1 MIVVLGLG
9 VCFSAGVEPRRLA
22 LLAGAVYSPMVVGA
36 LLALL
41 VWRART
47 DDDDRAVLFC
57 EGVASELRAGAS
69 LGDALASAAN
79 SAGTAG
85 LFFDSASRPSIA
97 EVAAIVSE
105 WFPVIGEELRLTVL
119 TAARTGSDSAAL
131 FDEMGSLA
139 LAKSEIRREVRVATA
154 PGRVTALVLLGA
166 PLAYLFSQLGSGG
179 LSDLLASSQQRT
191 VALAGM
197 GLFLTGLGAAG
208 LVMWRAGR

>member
-9 VCFSAGVEPRRLA
+9 VCFAAGVEPRKLA
-22 LLAGAVYSPMVVGA
+22 LLAGAVYLPIGVGA
-36 LLALL
+36 LLAFL
-41 VWRART
+41 VWRARP

-79 SAGTAG
+79 SVGETG
-85 LFFDSASRPSIA
+85 LAEEAAFRPPIA
-97 EVAAIVSE
+97 EIAARVSDG
-105 WFPVIGEELRLTVL
+105 FPVIGEELRLTVV
-119 TAARTGSDSAAL
+119 TAARAGSDSAAL
-131 FDEMGSLA
+131 FDEIGSLA

-166 PLAYLFSQLGSGG
+166 PLVYLFSQLGSGG
-179 LSDLLASSQQRT
+179 ISNLLASSQQRT

-197 GLFLTGLGAAG
+197 GLFLAGLGAAG
-208 LVMWRAGR
+208 FVVWRAGR